1 MMELDKEAKEAGITV
16 MYEHSVLRRGRV
28 KLINSRNEIG

>member
-16 MYEHSVLRRGRV
+16 MYEHSVLRKGGQA
-28 KLINSRNEIG
+28 N